1 MKLRNITIG
10 FAAAATIAVTA
21 MAVMELQRRQAFEAV
36 QNMPIDIGGPF
47 TMTAHDG
54 TPVTEESLKGRRALI
69 FFGFTFCPDVC
80 PTTLNEVAAWL
91 DELGEDGEL
100 IDPYFVSVDPA
111 RDTPERM
118 AEYAGYFSPRITG
131 LVGTEEQLAAMA
143 SSYKVYYARIDLDD
157 GDYLMDHSAAVYLM
171 DGDGRFYDAITHTA
185 TFEEAVAKLRLLVE
199 NG

>member
-36 QNMPIDIGGPF
+36 QNMLIDIGGPF